1 MGKLSTMVLILLF
14 ALSSNHQAFA
24 DNILSDIPETVDLK
38 KRYIFYLHGSAEEED
53 DDTEKYEAAVE
64 AIAGGK
70 NIVISEV
77 RGDTDPIEYAEQL
90 SKQVAKLL
98 KLGVAKRNITISGF
112 SKGAIIALA
121 AAATIQ
127 DPEIKYVLLAGCSE
141 YLNDKYGVDPSK
153 AKGRILA
160 IYDSGDEKFG
170 SCKDIIKKSDG
181 LLLKEKKLNSG
192 KGHALFR
199 IPKDKFIDQWR
210 YPLVRWAKI
219 K

>member
-1 MGKLSTMVLILLF
+1 MGKLIKMALALLF
-14 ALSSNHQAFA
+14 ALMSSQHAFA
-24 DNILSDIPETVDLK
+24 ENILSEIPDAADPK

-77 RGDTDPIEYAEQL
+77 RGDTDPNEYAGKL

-98 KLGVAKRNITISGF
+98 KLGVPKRNITISGF

-121 AAATIQ
+121 AAGTIN
-127 DPEIKYVLLAGCSE
+127 DPDIKYVLLAGCSDF
-141 YLNDKYGVDPSK
+141 LNEKYGVDPSK

-210 YPLVRWAKI
+210 DPLIRWAK
-219 K
+219 KK